1 MRVGRMGELTEAR
14 QALLSALQSLC
25 ECPSHQCITETLLT
39 LIARLNESNGGPKL
53 ETRSAL
59 DRRVSSL
66 MQTDAILNE
75 RGELAAKTLLTIGI
89 LDYKTNKLEDA
100 LTHTRRA
107 HDMLV
112 FGSQA
117 VAQERDRAHSTLL
130 SLQPALDTSSP
141 EASKEDSAT
150 S

>member
-1 MRVGRMGELTEAR
+1 MGELTEAR
-14 QALLSALQSLC
+14 HALLSALLCLC
-25 ECPSHQCITETLLT
+25 ECPSHQCITETLTT
-39 LIARLNESNGGPKL
+39 LIARLKESNGGPKL
-53 ETRSAL
+53 ETGSDV

-66 MQTDAILNE
+66 MQTDAKLNE

-107 HDMLV
+107 HDLLA

-117 VAQERDRAHSTLL
+117 VSQERDRAHSTLL
-130 SLQPALDTSSP
+130 SLQSALDASPP
-141 EASKEDSAT
+141 EASKKDPAT